1 MGVWAILVGCI
12 VGEVIAMSLLTKSE
26 GFTQPLYGYPLAC
39 DLRWRYL
46 GAVLR
51 PHAITNGRR
60 ICGLVWDGHCA
71 DLHHWLGSSS
81 ATAHVGA
88 GSVYCSDHR
97 RRNRPEPGGSSV
109 EPSTLISLWPQPTKR
124 RTRRR
129 ASSVGLCKGT
139 DLGASRVLHTFLGE
153 AGLRRTG

>member
-12 VGEVIAMSLLTKSE
+12 IGEVIAMSSFDKIRGIYTTSLR
-26 GFTQPLYGYPLAC
+26 YPLAY

-51 PHAITNGRR
+51 PHPITNGRG
-60 ICGLVWDGHCA
+60 ICGLVWDGHRA
-71 DLHHWLGSSS
+71 DLHYWLGSSS

-97 RRNRPEPGGSSV
+97 RRNRPEPV
-109 EPSTLISLWPQPTKR
+109 DPIVQPSTLISLWR
-124 RTRRR
+124 RLAIRSAATTTMDR
-129 ASSVGLCKGT
+129 
-139 DLGASRVLHTFLGE
+139 
-153 AGLRRTG
+153 